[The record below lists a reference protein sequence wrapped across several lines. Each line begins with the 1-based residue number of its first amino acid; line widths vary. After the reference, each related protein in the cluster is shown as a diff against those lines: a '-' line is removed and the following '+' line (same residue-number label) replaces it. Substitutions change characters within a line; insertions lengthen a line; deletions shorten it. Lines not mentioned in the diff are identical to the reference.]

1 MKKIEFPNWLP
12 QANEGAR
19 ILIVGASGGIGASL
33 VQLLLQGS
41 SCVLGVH
48 RSTAKPLSPKPKKEH
63 VVIDLQSTL
72 QNENDC
78 RLLVDSFVGQAGGIS
93 GLVVLVGGISQN
105 VHWSNLSEE
114 AWKDDIDL
122 NLSFPFFLAR
132 TALEKMKKNGGQIVL
147 MGTESALHGG
157 SPTAFP
163 YGVAKRGVECLVQ
176 GLAREGAK
184 HDIQVNGV
192 RAGFIRSGFHERWQE
207 KTPGDIKKRIEMVP
221 LKRAGEPEEAAAL
234 IMYLLS
240 GWARFVTGQM
250 ISISGGDWL

>member
-1 MKKIEFPNWLP
+1 MKKIMFPNWLP
-12 QANEGAR
+12 HLNEGAKV
-19 ILIVGASGGIGASL
+19 LIVGASGGIGAAL
-33 VQLLLQGS
+33 VQLILQGS
-41 SCVLGVH
+41 PCVLGAH
-48 RSTAKPLSPKPKKEH
+48 RSTAKPLSPKLKKER

-72 QNENDC
+72 QNESDC
-78 RLLVDSFVGQAGGIS
+78 RQLVDSFVDQAGGIS

-105 VHWSNLSEE
+105 GHWKNISEK

-122 NLSFPFFLAR
+122 NLNIPFFLAR
-132 TALEKMKKNGGQIVL
+132 TALERMKKKGGQIVL

-157 SPTAFP
+157 SPTSFP
-163 YGVAKRGVECLVQ
+163 YGVAKRGVECLVE

-192 RAGFIRSGFHERWQE
+192 RAGFIRSGFHERWQG
-207 KTPGDIKKRIEMVP
+207 KTPEDIKKRIEMIP